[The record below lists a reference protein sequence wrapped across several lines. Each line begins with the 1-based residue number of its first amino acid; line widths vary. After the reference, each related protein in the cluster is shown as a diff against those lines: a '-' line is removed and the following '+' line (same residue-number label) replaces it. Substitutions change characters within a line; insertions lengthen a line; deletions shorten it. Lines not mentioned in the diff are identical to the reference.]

1 MDGMMAML
9 RRKALNRLE
18 DWKAH
23 KTTQALLVDG
33 ARQVGKTS
41 IIEEFGRSRYGHMVE
56 FNLVDRPDVLRAFQ
70 KADTADDLFMVIT
83 AYADDELVPGDTLI
97 FLDEI
102 QCCEDVV
109 TMVKFLVQRY
119 GQYDY
124 VLSGSLLGT
133 ELRNIRSV
141 PVGFLDSFTMYPMD
155 FEEYCWANGVATQA
169 LDEVTAAF
177 RERRPVNQA
186 VHERMSDLF
195 HEYLIVGGMPAAVS
209 SFVAERNI
217 QTVRLQQR
225 SIIDRYRDDVSQY
238 AHDVGDAR
246 AIRRILDLIPAELNQ
261 QNKRFRI
268 TQIAKGARLS
278 REEDRF
284 LWLADA
290 GVALPVYNVN
300 EPRYPLML
308 SMNSRLFKLFLDDV
322 GLLTCMCGMDV
333 LRDLIN
339 DRADINYGA
348 LYENVV
354 AQELKAHG
362 FDLYYYKN
370 NAIGELD
377 FVVEYPHGRVMPLEI
392 KSGKS
397 YKRHS
402 AMTRALATE
411 NFGILRGLVFAET
424 NVEPGDRVDY
434 LPIYMISQLRREE

>member
-1 MDGMMAML
+1 ML
-9 RRKALNRLE
+9 RRKALERL
-18 DWKAH
+18 DFWKSH
-23 KTTQALLVDG
+23 KVSQALLVDG

-41 IIEEFGRSRYGHMVE
+41 IIEEFGRTRYKHMVE
-56 FNLVDRPDVLRAFQ
+56 FNLIDRPDVL
-70 KADTADDLFMVIT
+70 KAIQGVETADDLFMAIT
-83 AYADDELVPGDTLI
+83 AFAENELVPGETLI

-102 QCCEDVV
+102 QCCSNVV

-133 ELRNIRSV
+133 ELKSVKSV
-141 PVGFLDSFTMYPMD
+141 PVGFLDSFTMYPLD
-155 FEEYCWANGVATQA
+155 FEEYCWARGASSQV
-169 LDEVTAAF
+169 LDEVGAAF
-177 RERRPVNQA
+177 RELRPVNPA
-186 VHERMSDLF
+186 VHQRMSDLF

-209 SFVAERNI
+209 AFVADRNL
-217 QTVRLQQR
+217 QTVRLLQR
-225 SIIDRYRDDVSQY
+225 SIVDRYRDDISQY
-238 AHDVGDAR
+238 AQSLNDAR
-246 AIRRILDLIPAELNQ
+246 AIRRIFDLIPAELNQ

-268 TQIAKGARLS
+268 TQIDNGARLS

-284 LWLADA
+284 LWLVDA
-290 GVALPVYNVN
+290 GVALPAYNVD

-308 SMNSRLFKLFLDDV
+308 SMKSRLFKLFLNDV

-333 LRDLIN
+333 VRDLLS
-339 DRADINYGA
+339 DRTDINFGS

-370 NAIGELD
+370 NSIGELD
-377 FVVEYPHGRVMPLEI
+377 FVIEYPRDRVLPLEI

-402 AMTRALATE
+402 AMTKALATE
-411 NFGILRGLVFAET
+411 NFGMHRGIVFAET
-424 NVEPGDRVDY
+424 NVETAQSVDY
-434 LPIYMISQLRREE
+434 LPIYMISQLQKEQ